1 MDYTRL
7 SLSEVFGALEA
18 VARDT
23 QATFSQL
30 GARPLNWRPGE
41 TRWSVAQCFEHLLTA
56 NGLLLVAARH
66 AVSNPPSSVWQ
77 RVPLAPA
84 IFGQL
89 MIRSQSPTSTG
100 KYNAPATARPTASEI
115 SRDIIDRF
123 VAQQC
128 DAAAWMRTLEQGR
141 AARCI
146 MISPFVRFL
155 TYSVLD
161 GCRLLVAHDRR
172 HFEQARRVMQSPG
185 FPAS

>member
-1 MDYTRL
+1 
-7 SLSEVFGALEA
+7 
-18 VARDT
+18 
-23 QATFSQL
+23 
-30 GARPLNWRPGE
+30 
-41 TRWSVAQCFEHLLTA
+41 
-56 NGLLLVAARH
+56 
-66 AVSNPPSSVWQ
+66 
-77 RVPLAPA
+77 
-84 IFGQL
+84 

-115 SRDIIDRF
+115 PRDIIDRF

-128 DAAAWMRTLEQGR
+128 AAAAWMQTLEQGQ
-141 AARCI
+141 AGRCI